1 MQNMHAFEHR
11 FEALMR
17 DIHNHLYANAN
28 VRTNEA
34 IAREVGKVLLALMHA
49 SQKGI
54 EGITVLDR
62 AERQSALRGEQQA
75 VAELARQV
83 ADQFR
88 VMNQELK
95 RYPLSTRIEL
105 DPASVAYTRAQLDG
119 VLFSGVA
126 RDWLGDAMEVFRTLN
141 TKRLGGQFFTD
152 QRVTDL
158 SVRLLEFDPRAGD
171 DFVDICAGTGG
182 FLLAA
187 ARWLRHLG
195 LVEDLT
201 AASRVVH
208 GLEVDPDLAAA
219 ANSSLISLIGAGR
232 DFVYTAD
239 SLLTPDEW
247 PVEVRRAV
255 IPGTHR
261 CLASNPPF
269 GTKITIKDLQIL
281 HRYDLA
287 RTWSKTSERWDVKAS
302 RLSPR
307 PPDILFVERN
317 LSLLEPGRGRMA
329 LVTPYQIL
337 SGPQLGFV
345 REWILRN
352 ARVRAVIDLPVETF
366 QPWTGTKTS
375 LLVLERRVEPLDGWD
390 PEVDSDHRI
399 FMAVAEHIGHD
410 RRGHPV
416 LEASGA
422 VKTDLPLIAEAFAAF
437 RSNEDPSAV
446 HENCFSVPAVRVSP
460 DTDQRLNAAFYR
472 PNATQSK
479 SRILALGES
488 KDFSVTTVGA
498 VTSRIFFPTRFKRS
512 YVDKGEDSVPF
523 LGGTQISQL
532 IPTNEKFL
540 SADAKNLAD
549 LRVEPGWILITR
561 SGSTGIVSSV
571 PKAWAGVAFSEHV
584 IRVVPDPEK
593 LDPHYLETY
602 LRSSVGQALLAS
614 GIFGSVIDEITPEHV
629 ASIPV
634 PVPRSKETL
643 AAVAEPLGRA
653 MTARDEAIRG
663 VTDAVFEIEAL
674 LAGPP
679 STSY

>member
-1 MQNMHAFEHR
+1 MQNLHAFEHR
-11 FEALMR
+11 FEALVR

-34 IAREVGKVLLALMHA
+34 IAQEVGKILLALMHA

-54 EGITVLDR
+54 GGVTVL
-62 AERQSALRGEQQA
+62 ERGVRQAALHGEQSA

-88 VMNQELK
+88 AMNQQLK
-95 RYPLSTRIEL
+95 RYPRTTKIEL
-105 DPASVAYTRAQLDG
+105 DPASVAYARAQLDG

-126 RDWLGDAMEVFRTLN
+126 RDWLGDAMEVFRSLN
-141 TKRLGGQFFTD
+141 IKRLGGQFFTD

-158 SVRLLEFDPRAGD
+158 SVRLLEFDPRNGD

-187 ARWLRHLG
+187 ARWVRDLG
-195 LVEDLT
+195 LAEERIT
-201 AASRVVH
+201 TGTPIIH
-208 GLEVDPDLAAA
+208 GLEVDPDLSAA
-219 ANSSLISLIGAGR
+219 ANSSLISLLGSEW
-232 DFVYTAD
+232 DFVLTAD

-255 IPGTHR
+255 IPGTHL

-269 GTKITIKDLQIL
+269 GTKITIKDLHVL

-287 RTWSKTSERWDVKAS
+287 RTWSKRSDRWDVKAN

-317 LSLLEPGRGRMA
+317 LRLLEPGRGRMA

-345 REWILRN
+345 REWVLRN
-352 ARVRAVIDLPVETF
+352 ARIRAVIDLPVETF

-375 LLVLERRVEPLDGWD
+375 LLVLERRTEALDVWD
-390 PEVDSDHRI
+390 PAVDANHHV
-399 FMAVAEHIGHD
+399 FMAVADQIGHD

-437 RSNEDPSAV
+437 RSGEDPSSIYENSFAV
-446 HENCFSVPAVRVSP
+446 SAERIAPEN
-460 DTDQRLNAAFYR
+460 DQRLNGAFYR
-472 PNATQSK
+472 PNATEAR
-479 SRILALGES
+479 SRVLALDDS
-488 KDFSVTTVGA
+488 AAFRVTTVGE

-512 YVDKGEDSVPF
+512 YVDKSEEAVPF
-523 LGGTQISQL
+523 LGGSQISQL

-540 SADAKNLAD
+540 AADAKNLAD
-549 LRVEPGWILITR
+549 LRVQPGWILITR

-571 PKAWAGVAFSEHV
+571 PKEWAGAAFSEHV
-584 IRVVPDPEK
+584 IRVVPDPDK
-593 LDPHYLETY
+593 LDPHYLETF

-629 ASIPV
+629 ASIPI
-634 PVPRSKETL
+634 PVPKAKKAV
-643 AAVAEPLGRA
+643 AAVSEPLARA
-653 MTARDEAIRG
+653 MAARDEAIRG
-663 VTDAVFEIEAL
+663 ITDAVAEIEAVL
-674 LAGPP
+674 IERSLA
-679 STSY
+679 T